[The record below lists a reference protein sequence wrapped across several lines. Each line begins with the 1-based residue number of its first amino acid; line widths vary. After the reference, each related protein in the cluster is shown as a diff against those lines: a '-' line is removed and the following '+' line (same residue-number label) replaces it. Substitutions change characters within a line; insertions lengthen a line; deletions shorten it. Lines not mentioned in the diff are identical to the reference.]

1 MTATIFTYYTEEKCI
16 SPLKEKTLI
25 ARMTI
30 GMRTLRSTKI
40 DIVWALKSEEVQN
53 LLK

>member
-1 MTATIFTYYTEEKCI
+1 MTATIFTSYTDDKYI

-30 GMRTLRSTKI
+30 GMRNLRGTKI
-40 DIVWALKSEEVQN
+40 DIVWDLKSEEVQN